1 MAGRYGLLVGSP
13 DVPSPIEDIEESAL
27 MTTRRAK
34 MLLVSLCAAWLIALP
49 VSLSPTPL
57 AHAAPIVPLSQCDDS
72 TCH

>member
-1 MAGRYGLLVGSP
+1 
-13 DVPSPIEDIEESAL
+13 

-49 VSLSPTPL
+49 ATLSTTPL

>member
-1 MAGRYGLLVGSP
+1 
-13 DVPSPIEDIEESAL
+13 

-49 VSLSPTPL
+49 ATLSVTPL
-57 AHAAPIVPLSQCDDS
+57 VHAAPIVPLSQCDDV